1 VILMTGA
8 RPRTQVEEQESA
20 ETKQTKGQM
29 RAGGRRAEIK
39 YSLYLLRKNPLVLAG
54 TVISLGSIILG
65 LLADYI
71 VNPKLAYP
79 ANVKYSLGLCWNN
92 SIINWHLLSVS
103 SCPKGAPLFP
113 LGTDFYGRDLLKMM
127 ILAIPLDLQIAFTI
141 VLSAFAIGIVFGSI
155 SAYAGGI
162 IDEVILRITDIFFA
176 LPVIIFALVV
186 VVSLPPPQNK
196 SVETLTGVVLLIWWP
211 LYVRLVRSQVLAEK
225 GKPYA
230 EALKAIGAGRMRILF
245 RHIVPNSIYPV
256 IVQLTLDV
264 GGVILTFST
273 LMFIGLTPSP
283 LLPELGNLSNQGLMY
298 VNRAPWL
305 IIFPGLAILI
315 IALGF
320 NLLGDG
326 IRDVLDPRQRR

>member
-1 VILMTGA
+1 MAV
-8 RPRTQVEEQESA
+8 PPVQVEEERKEQA
-20 ETKQTKGQM
+20 ETKGKM

-39 YSLYLLRKNPLVLAG
+39 YSLYLLRRNPLVLAG
-54 TVISLGSIILG
+54 AVISLGSIILG

-71 VNPKLAYP
+71 VNPKSAYP
-79 ANVKYSLGLCWNN
+79 IPVNYSLGLCWNN
-92 SIINWHLLSVS
+92 SIINWNLLSVS
-103 SCPKGAPLFP
+103 SCPSSSPLFW
-113 LGTDFYGRDLLKMM
+113 LGTDFYGRDLFKMI
-127 ILAIPLDLQIAFTI
+127 ILSIPLDLEIAFTI
-141 VLSAFAIGIVFGSI
+141 VLSAFVLGIALGSI
-155 SAYAGGI
+155 AAYAGGI
-162 IDEVILRITDIFFA
+162 VDEIILRITDIFFA

-186 VVSLPPPQNK
+186 VVSLPNGRTIP
-196 SVETLTGVVLLIWWP
+196 VLTGVVLLTWWP

-256 IVQLTLDV
+256 IVQLTLDI

-283 LLPELGNLSNQGLMY
+283 LLPELGNLANQGLSY
-298 VNRAPWL
+298 VTRAPWL
-305 IIFPGLAILI
+305 IIFPGLTILI

>member
-1 VILMTGA
+1 MSGTP
-8 RPRTQVEEQESA
+8 PRTQVEEQETA
-20 ETKQTKGQM
+20 EVKETKGQM
-29 RAGGRRAEIK
+29 RAGGRGTEIRF
-39 YSLYLLRKNPLVLAG
+39 SLYLFRKNPLVLAG
-54 TVISLGSIILG
+54 GVISLGSIILG
-65 LLADYI
+65 LLADFI
-71 VNPKLAYP
+71 VNPKIAYAQP
-79 ANVKYSLGLCWNN
+79 RYNLGLCWNN
-92 SIINWHLLSVS
+92 PAINWHLLSVTA
-103 SCPKGAPLFP
+103 CPTGAPSFP
-113 LGTDFYGRDLLKMM
+113 LGSDYYGRDLLKMM
-127 ILAIPLDLQIAFTI
+127 ILAVPLDLQIAFEI
-141 VLSAFAIGIVFGSI
+141 VLSAFVIGIVFGSVA
-155 SAYAGGI
+155 AYAGGI
-162 IDEVILRITDIFFA
+162 LDEVILRITDIFFA

-186 VVSLPPPQNK
+186 VVALPNGRTIP
-196 SVETLTGVVLLIWWP
+196 VLTEVVLLIWWP

-230 EALKAIGAGRMRILF
+230 EALRAIGAGRFRILF

-256 IVQLTLDV
+256 IVQLTLDI

-298 VNRAPWL
+298 VTRAPWL
-305 IIFPGLAILI
+305 IIFPGLTILI